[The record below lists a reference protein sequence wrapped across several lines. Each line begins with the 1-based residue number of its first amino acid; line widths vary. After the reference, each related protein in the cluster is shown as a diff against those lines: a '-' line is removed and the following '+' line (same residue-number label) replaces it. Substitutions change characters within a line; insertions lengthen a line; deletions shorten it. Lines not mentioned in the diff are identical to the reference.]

1 METLSEALNDSIEIH
16 QRSDVPYG
24 MFLSGGIDSS
34 VLLALM
40 SELNEQ
46 PVKTFTAGFEGTS
59 VIDEREHAKLIA
71 EYLGAE
77 TVDVDISRKDF
88 SAIVRHLCWQV
99 FCGVSVAPLLVRGT
113 RRGRTSTRFHVGRST
128 LPGSQSQT

>member
-77 TVDVDISRKDF
+77 TVDIEITRKDF
-88 SAIVRHLCWQV
+88 WNR
-99 FCGVSVAPLLVRGT
+99 
-113 RRGRTSTRFHVGRST
+113 
-128 LPGSQSQT
+128 LPEIAG